1 MFTVIQLNMYTY
13 TYICLFI
20 YGTFISYV
28 IYTYMED
35 LGCTAKHRRLLKGEP
50 VTFASPE
57 REGLQPSTFG
67 YKLQQ

>member
-1 MFTVIQLNMYTY
+1 MKYVYIY

-20 YGTFISYV
+20 YGTIILYV

-35 LGCTAKHRRLLKGEP
+35 LGCTAKTPESSPGEP

-57 REGLQPSTFG
+57 REGLQPSVTFG
-67 YKLQQ
+67 